1 VYENLMSWFGSVDFM
16 PHGAAFSWAPSL
28 LWLYAVSDALI
39 GLSYCSIPFGIA
51 YFMHRRAALEWNWMY
66 ALSTAFLLAGGLTH
80 FFLIWTLWHPD
91 FFAEAVL
98 RAATAGISSVAAIAL
113 YPMIP
118 KILNLLSAD
127 RLRTVVRQL
136 EHEVAERKL
145 AEASIAALND
155 TLEQRVQARTRQL
168 LDINRRM
175 KEEIESRK
183 RTEQELS
190 AEKQRAQIT
199 LASIGD
205 AVIATDVE
213 GAVTYL
219 NPVAERMTG
228 WSSREADGL
237 PVEQVF
243 RIVSESEGRPLPVA
257 VKTVL
262 ATGRPHRRF
271 GAMQAAL
278 INRAGGRCPIE
289 ESAAPLVDHEGAMSG
304 AVLVFH
310 DVSEARKLANEMAH
324 QATHDG
330 LTGLPNRSLL
340 NDRLDKALALAARE
354 KSKLALMFLDI
365 DHFKNVNDTLGHD
378 VGDELLKNIARELQQ
393 VVRNSDTVSRQG
405 GDEFIVLLQGVHD
418 KLAPAEVARKLIERV
433 SAVRRVGPHEV
444 HVSGSIG
451 IAVFPE
457 DGGSAEALTKNADS
471 AMYHAKSLGRN
482 NFQFFTRAMTEVVA
496 ERVRM
501 EHSLRRAIERQEF
514 VLHYQPK
521 IDLQDGHIIGAEA
534 LVRWNH
540 PDMGLISPARFI
552 SVAEQ
557 SGLIRPIGS
566 WVLREACRQNRA
578 WQQAGMP
585 SIRMAVN
592 LSPLQLH
599 QEGFLDD
606 VIGVLREMDL
616 DHRYLEFEV
625 TESVALHGEEKAVS
639 WLETLKEMGVRLSI
653 DDFGTGYSSLSY
665 LKRLPIDTIKIDK
678 SFIRDITTDPD
689 DAAIIT
695 AIIRMAHSLRL
706 NVIAEGV
713 ETADQ
718 LDFLRLKHCNQVQG
732 HFFSEPVP
740 ADAFE
745 DLLMA
750 QADG

>member
-1 VYENLMSWFGSVDFM
+1 MHWSSSAGFAA
-16 PHGAAFSWAPSL
+16 HGASFLWMPSL
-28 LWLYAVSDALI
+28 LWTYAVSDALI

-51 YFMHRRAALEWNWMY
+51 YFMHRRAAFEFNWMY
-66 ALSTAFLLAGGLTH
+66 ALAAAFLFSCGMTH
-80 FFLIWTLWHPD
+80 FLAVWTMWRPD
-91 FFAEAVL
+91 YYVEAGV
-98 RAATAGISSVAAIAL
+98 RAATAVISAAAALTL
-113 YPMIP
+113 YPLIP
-118 KILNLLSAD
+118 KILNLLRAD
-127 RLRTVVRQL
+127 QLRAVVRQL

-145 AEASIAALND
+145 AEASIAAMND
-155 TLEQRVQARTRQL
+155 SLEQRVQTRTRQL

-183 RTEQELS
+183 RTELALS

-205 AVIATDVE
+205 AVIATGIDGE
-213 GAVTYL
+213 VTYL

-228 WSSREADGL
+228 WSNEEAAGL
-237 PVEQVF
+237 PVDQVF
-243 RIVSESEGRPLPVA
+243 RIVDEADQRPLTG
-257 VKTVL
+257 TVRKVL
-262 ATGRPHRRF
+262 DAPQRRDLF
-271 GAMQAAL
+271 NPAQALL
-278 INRAGGRCPIE
+278 ISRAGSRFPIE
-289 ESAAPLVDHEGAMSG
+289 QSAAPLVDHEGTVFG

-324 QATHDG
+324 QATHDD

-340 NDRLDKALALAARE
+340 NDRLDKALSLAARE
-354 KSKLALMFLDI
+354 KSKLALMFLDL

-378 VGDELLKNIARELQQ
+378 VGDELLKKIARELQQ

-405 GDEFIVLLQGVHD
+405 GDEFIILLQGVND

-433 SAVRRVGPHEV
+433 AAVQKIGPHEV
-444 HVSGSIG
+444 HISGSIG
-451 IAVFPE
+451 ISVFPE
-457 DGGSAEALTKNADS
+457 DGATAEVLTKNADS

-496 ERVRM
+496 ERVQM
-501 EHSLRRAIERQEF
+501 EHSLRRAIEQQEF

-521 IDLQDGHIIGAEA
+521 IDLNDGHIIGAEA
-534 LVRWNH
+534 LVRWDH
-540 PDMGLISPARFI
+540 PTMGLVSPARFI
-552 SVAEQ
+552 AVAEQ

-566 WVLREACRQNRA
+566 WVLREACRQTRV
-578 WQQAGMP
+578 WQEAGMAP
-585 SIRMAVN
+585 IRMAVN

-599 QEGFLDD
+599 HEGFLED
-606 VIGVLREMDL
+606 VTEVLREMDL

-639 WLETLKEMGVRLSI
+639 WLETLKGMGVRLSI

-706 NVIAEGV
+706 DVIAEGV

-718 LDFLRLKHCNQVQG
+718 LDFLRDKDCNQVQG
-732 HFFSEPVP
+732 YFFSEPVP

-745 DLLMA
+745 DLLLA
-750 QADG
+750 QA